1 MYSSQAYCNNLSDF
15 YVLRHKA
22 QRYIKIFQTGRLLI
36 SNRSSH
42 ILSSTSQ
49 GAPIELEKISPLP
62 PFRRQSIN
70 FCPAVQTSLARQ
82 KQSKSISR
90 SHGRTITDWL
100 SNQEVEDRAKRRTCQ
115 NFIGLYGSNGEDR
128 AYSSTCRL
136 SLSLPLALW
145 TALPSPLSVHDVAT
159 SSTYGGVV
167 PGYPG
172 GHEGHRAKALLTPPP
187 CRWGTPHLD
196 GLYIP

>member
-62 PFRRQSIN
+62 PFRRPSIN

-136 SLSLPLALW
+136 SLSSSRSLNGSPVPPLGARCGYVEYLRR
-145 TALPSPLSVHDVAT
+145 
-159 SSTYGGVV
+159 SSTGV
-167 PGYPG
+167 PWRPRRSQG
-172 GHEGHRAKALLTPPP
+172 
-187 CRWGTPHLD
+187 
-196 GLYIP
+196 